1 MVWAFALF
9 LGFSSMAMAAETA
22 FSALTA
28 LPAEDR
34 IHLARIE
41 GPEGNLQP
49 DRWYFAVYA
58 ADSASGL
65 REYVVAGHRIV
76 ARREIS
82 QFASGLTAQDVV
94 DSRFVHTDSSEVEK
108 LAKDFA
114 AANNQVIATLSLTL
128 AKPFGEGRPIWTAR
142 CFNPS
147 GVAFGYLVVAAEN
160 GTIFGHEGFLME
172 PGRLLPSSEL
182 AGQEAQGH
190 PRRHHPQA
198 SRFAFGPGQ
207 QGFQTGLHSKQ
218 APSTPGQGQYRPA
231 PTGRPWW
238 VALAH

>member
-1 MVWAFALF
+1 MVWAFVLF
-9 LGFSSMAMAAETA
+9 LGFSSVAMAAETA

-49 DRWYFAVYA
+49 DRWYFAIYA

-65 REYVVAGHRIV
+65 REYVVAGHQIV

-82 QFASGLTAQDVV
+82 QFAWGLTAQDVV
-94 DSRFVHTDSSEVEK
+94 DSRFIHTDSGEVEK

-114 AANNQVIATLSLTL
+114 AANNQVIAALSLTL
-128 AKPFGEGRPIWTAR
+128 AKPFREGRPIWTAR
-142 CFNPS
+142 CFNTS
-147 GVAFGYLVVAAEN
+147 GVEFGRLVVAAEN
-160 GTIFGHEGFLME
+160 GTIFSHEGFLVE
-172 PGRLLPSSEL
+172 PSRLLQSSEL
-182 AGQEAQGH
+182 AQGQL
-190 PRRHHPQA
+190 RRHHPQA
-198 SRFAFGPGQ
+198 PRFAFGPVQ
-207 QGFQTGLHSKQ
+207 QSPQTGLQSKRI
-218 APSTPGQGQYRPA
+218 PPTPGQSLYRPA